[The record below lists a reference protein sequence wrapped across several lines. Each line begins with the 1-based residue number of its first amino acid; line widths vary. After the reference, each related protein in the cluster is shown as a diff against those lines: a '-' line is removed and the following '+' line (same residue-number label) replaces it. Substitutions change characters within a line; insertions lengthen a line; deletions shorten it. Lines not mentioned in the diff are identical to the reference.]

1 MGPRATAPVA
11 FAFVLLAACHDRPRL
26 PAGSTAATTETTSA
40 AVGTWEEVTKA
51 WPDVSKA
58 AAKEM
63 ADAYG
68 APDEMTPS
76 QLFWKARGPWKASI
90 VSRDPVHHEWP
101 APHEDVLEQVV
112 GFRVPPDKVSE
123 LARFDGS
130 VMVERTKG
138 ELSARCGGEAANFLA
153 LNLAKDIVDGKRSV
167 DDARKTYEREMKG
180 KRTGAQSKLMKGLL
194 FASQPDTG
202 DVDVAVLP
210 PRD

>member
-1 MGPRATAPVA
+1 MGPRVTAPLA
-11 FAFVLLAACHDRPRL
+11 FAFVLAACHDQPL
-26 PAGSTAATTETTSA
+26 PPAGSTVATTETTGA
-40 AVGTWEEVTKA
+40 AVGTWQEVTKA
-51 WPDVSKA
+51 WPDVSKG

-63 ADAYG
+63 VDKYG
-68 APDEMTPS
+68 PPDEMTPS
-76 QLFWKARGPWKASI
+76 QLLWKQRGAWKASI

-112 GFRVPPDKVSE
+112 SFRVPPEKVSE
-123 LARFDGS
+123 LAQFDGS

-153 LNLAKDIVDGKRSV
+153 LNLAKDIIDGKRSV
-167 DDARKTYEREMKG
+167 DDARRAYEREMKA
-180 KRTGAQSKLMKGLL
+180 KRTGAQSKLTKGLL
-194 FASQPDTG
+194 FAPQADSA